1 MTNPIDV
8 LTEDQRDAF
17 NDARSRYTDDVFAAI
32 ETYAALQESAY
43 RALVKSLAKIGLSP
57 ADVANE
63 MPTPPPS
70 LVATLPV
77 PRDLIP
83 HEPLGECQ
91 IYPPLWERKAVPDDA
106 PPPY

>member
-1 MTNPIDV
+1 MNNPIDV
-8 LTEDQRDAF
+8 LTEDQRAAF
-17 NDARSRYTDDVFAAI
+17 NDARSRYMDDVFDAI

-63 MPTPPPS
+63 MPPPS

-77 PRDLIP
+77 PPDLIP
-83 HEPLGECQ
+83 HEPLGERQ
-91 IYPPLWERKAVPDDA
+91 IYPPLYERKDSNG
-106 PPPY
+106 